1 MKKTLLFSVA
11 LAGLMLGSCSS
22 SDDLNGGGTGN
33 PGFNK
38 DGNGFMSISVNLPT
52 RSGSTTRA
60 ENDKYED
67 GLSSE
72 YEVKNGILALFDA
85 TSKASEGEYTLLAA
99 YKLDLTDSE
108 LDTDN
113 DNITSTH
120 SVVTQIK
127 STTASD
133 VYALVLLNDN
143 SILTASDGKLL
154 QNGSTDLTGKTYND
168 ILALTT
174 ENAMTS
180 TGFFMANAPVSATPG
195 NASKP
200 DGKYTTLSKV
210 DLSKIK
216 ETRNE
221 AINDPAV
228 SVFVERG
235 VAKVSLN
242 STSLSGNTSDDN
254 LPYEFNGWVL
264 DNTTKSSYIVRNMGT
279 DAGNYLKYSSEKF
292 APALNYRFVGD
303 TKLGTTTKQPED
315 KLYRTY
321 WCVDPTYDK
330 KFDAATHK
338 ANFNTV
344 TSAAEV
350 TKWLESGKDVYCHEN
365 TFDVAHMDYSNT
377 TRALVKVTFND
388 GHKFYTN
395 NGANAIL
402 DTDDKR
408 DAAVMS
414 YVLGTDINIVDLKK
428 YLSDNQK
435 TTGTVT
441 WENKDFDLA
450 WATTP
455 DKDGILKVTDIK
467 LSATGKAK
475 LKDGKDGSDFT
486 GWDAI
491 KDQLNTNR
499 VIRQYDNGASY
510 YEVRIKHFAGD
521 GADDLAPWNTWE
533 TTKPSASVAYPGTN
547 KEQNYLGR
555 YGLVRNN
562 WYDIDVTAIKKIGSP
577 VVPDITTD
585 TTPDDNIDAYIS
597 AKINVL
603 SWAKRTQSTGLG
615 K

>member
-67 GLSSE
+67 GLLPE

-85 TSKASEGEYTLLAA
+85 TGKTSESEYTLLAA

-120 SVVTQIK
+120 SVVTRIK
-127 STTASD
+127 STTAKK
-133 VYALVLLNDN
+133 VFALVLLNDN
-143 SILTASDGKLL
+143 SILTASDGQLL
-154 QNGSTDLTGKTYND
+154 EGGTKDLTGKTYKD
-168 ILALTT
+168 ILTLTT
-174 ENAMTS
+174 ENAMTG

-195 NASKP
+195 NASAP
-200 DGKYTTLSKV
+200 DGKYTTLSEV

-235 VAKVSLN
+235 VAKVSLS
-242 STSLSGNTSDDN
+242 STPSGNTTEDN

-279 DAGNYLKYSSEKF
+279 EAGTYLTYSSESF
-292 APALNYRFVGD
+292 TTTPNYRFVGD
-303 TKLGTTTKQPED
+303 IKLGATSKQPED
-315 KLYRTY
+315 NLYRTY
-321 WCVDPTYDK
+321 WCVDPTYSQ
-330 KFDAATHK
+330 KFDAKSHA

-344 TSAAEV
+344 TSAADV
-350 TKWLESGKDVYCHEN
+350 TSWLTSGKYVYCHEN
-365 TFDVAHMDYSNT
+365 TFDVDNMDYSNT
-377 TRALVKVTFND
+377 TRALVKVTFNN
-388 GHKFYTN
+388 GNKFYTN

-402 DTDDKR
+402 DTDGKR
-408 DAAVMS
+408 DDAVMS

-428 YLSDNQK
+428 YLSDNQAS
-435 TTGTVT
+435 TGTVT
-441 WENKDFDLA
+441 WSKADFKLT
-450 WATTP
+450 WAPTP
-455 DKDGILKVTDIK
+455 DKDGILKVTKIE
-467 LSATGKAK
+467 LSATGEGK
-475 LKDGKDGSDFT
+475 LKTHSPAFT

-521 GADDLAPWNTWE
+521 DAKNGDLAPWNTWE
-533 TTKPSASVAYPGTN
+533 TVKPSASEAYPGN

-603 SWAKRTQSTGLG
+603 SWAKRTQSTILG

>member
-1 MKKTLLFSVA
+1 
-11 LAGLMLGSCSS
+11 MLGSCSS

-33 PGFNK
+33 PSFNK

-52 RSGSTTRA
+52 RTGNTTRA

-85 TSKASEGEYTLLAA
+85 SGKTSEGEYTLLAA

-127 STTASD
+127 STTAKD

-154 QNGSTDLTGKTYND
+154 QGGTADLTGKTYND
-168 ILALTT
+168 ILDLTT
-174 ENAMTS
+174 ENEMTS

-195 NASKP
+195 NASAP

-216 ETRNE
+216 ETKSE

-242 STSLSGNTSDDN
+242 STASGNTTENS
-254 LPYEFNGWVL
+254 LKYEFNGWVL

-279 DAGNYLKYSSEKF
+279 GAGTYLKYSSEKF
-292 APALNYRFVGD
+292 GTTLNSRFVGD
-303 TKLGTTTKQPED
+303 TKLGETSKQPVVD
-315 KLYRTY
+315 LYRTY

-330 KFDAATHK
+330 TFDATSHA
-338 ANFNTV
+338 ANFKTV

-350 TKWLESGKDVYCHEN
+350 TSWLTSGKYVYCHEN

-388 GHKFYTN
+388 GNKFYTN
-395 NGANAIL
+395 NGANVIL
-402 DTDDKR
+402 DTDGKR
-408 DAAVMS
+408 DDAVMS

-428 YLSDNQK
+428 YLSDNQAS
-435 TTGTVT
+435 TGTVT
-441 WENKDFDLA
+441 WSKADFDIT
-450 WATTP
+450 WAATP
-455 DKDGILKVTDIK
+455 DGDGILKVTDIK

-475 LKDGKDGSDFT
+475 LKTGSPDFT
-486 GWDAI
+486 GWDTI

-521 GADDLAPWNTWE
+521 GASDLAPWNTWE
-533 TTKPSASVAYPGTN
+533 TTDKPSASLAYPG
-547 KEQNYLGR
+547 KAEQNYLGR

-585 TTPDDNIDAYIS
+585 NTPDDNIDAYIS

-603 SWAKRTQSTGLG
+603 SWAKRTQSTILG

>member
-33 PGFNK
+33 PSFNK

-52 RSGSTTRA
+52 RTGNTTRA

-85 TSKASEGEYTLLAA
+85 SGKTSEGEYTLLAA

-127 STTASD
+127 STTAKD

-154 QNGSTDLTGKTYND
+154 QGGTADLTGKTYNE
-168 ILALTT
+168 ILDLTT
-174 ENAMTS
+174 ENEMTS

-195 NASKP
+195 NTSAP

-216 ETRNE
+216 ETKSE

-242 STSLSGNTSDDN
+242 STASGNTTENS
-254 LPYEFNGWVL
+254 LKYEFNGWVL

-279 DAGNYLKYSSEKF
+279 GAGTYLKYSSEKF
-292 APALNYRFVGD
+292 GTTLNSRFVGD
-303 TKLGTTTKQPED
+303 TKLGETSKQPVVD
-315 KLYRTY
+315 LYRTY

-330 KFDAATHK
+330 TFDATSHA
-338 ANFNTV
+338 ANFKTV

-350 TKWLESGKDVYCHEN
+350 TSWLTSGKYVYCHEN

-388 GHKFYTN
+388 GNKFYTN
-395 NGANAIL
+395 NGANVIL
-402 DTDDKR
+402 DTDGKR
-408 DAAVMS
+408 DDAVMS

-428 YLSDNQK
+428 YLSDNQAS
-435 TTGTVT
+435 TGTVT
-441 WENKDFDLA
+441 WSKADFDLT
-450 WATTP
+450 WAATP
-455 DKDGILKVTDIK
+455 DGDGILKVTDIK
-467 LSATGKAK
+467 LSTTGKAK
-475 LKDGKDGSDFT
+475 LKTGSPDFT
-486 GWDAI
+486 GWDTI

-521 GADDLAPWNTWE
+521 GASDLAPWNTWE
-533 TTKPSASVAYPGTN
+533 TTDKPSASLAYPG
-547 KEQNYLGR
+547 KAEQNYLGR

-585 TTPDDNIDAYIS
+585 NTPDDNIDAYIS

-603 SWAKRTQSTGLG
+603 SWAKRTQSTVLG

>member
-1 MKKTLLFSVA
+1 
-11 LAGLMLGSCSS
+11 MLGSCSS
-22 SDDLNGGGTGN
+22 SDDLNGGGSGN
-33 PGFNK
+33 PSFNK

-52 RSGSTTRA
+52 RTGSTTRA

-85 TSKASEGEYTLLAA
+85 TSKTSEGEYTLLAA

-143 SILTASDGKLL
+143 SILTASDGKLRL
-154 QNGSTDLTGKTYND
+154 AGTTDLTGKTYND

-195 NASKP
+195 NASAP

-216 ETRNE
+216 ETKSE

-242 STSLSGNTSDDN
+242 STASGNTTENS

-279 DAGNYLKYSSEKF
+279 GAGTYLQYSSEKF
-292 APALNYRFVGD
+292 TPTLNSRFVGD
-303 TKLGTTTKQPED
+303 TKLGETSKQPAVA
-315 KLYRTY
+315 LYRTY

-330 KFDAATHK
+330 TFDATSHA

-344 TSAAEV
+344 TSAADV
-350 TKWLESGKDVYCHEN
+350 TSWLTSGKYVYCHEN

-377 TRALVKVTFND
+377 TRALVKVTFN
-388 GHKFYTN
+388 GGNKFYTN

-402 DTDDKR
+402 DTEGKR
-408 DAAVMS
+408 NDAVMS

-428 YLSDNQK
+428 YLSDN

-441 WENKDFDLA
+441 WSKADFDLT

-467 LSATGKAK
+467 LSAAGAAK
-475 LKDGKDGSDFT
+475 LNSGSPAFT

-521 GADDLAPWNTWE
+521 DAGAGDLAPWNTWE
-533 TTKPSASVAYPGTN
+533 TVRPSASLAYPGN
-547 KEQNYLGR
+547 AEQNYLGR

-585 TTPDDNIDAYIS
+585 NTPDDNIDAYIS

-603 SWAKRTQSTGLG
+603 SWAKRTQSTVLG
-615 K
+615 E

>member
-11 LAGLMLGSCSS
+11 LAGLMFGSCSS

-67 GLSSE
+67 GLLPE

-85 TSKASEGEYTLLAA
+85 TGKTSESEYTLLAA

-108 LDTDN
+108 LDTDK

-127 STTASD
+127 STTAED

-143 SILTASDGKLL
+143 GILTASDGKLL
-154 QNGSTDLTGKTYND
+154 QIGSTGSTDLTGQTYNN

-174 ENAMTS
+174 DNAMTG

-195 NASKP
+195 NASAP
-200 DGKYTTLSKV
+200 NGKYTTLSKV

-242 STSLSGNTSDDN
+242 STSLSGTTSDDN
-254 LPYEFNGWVL
+254 LPYTFDGWVL

-279 DAGNYLKYSSEKF
+279 AAGTYLKYSSEKF
-292 APALNYRFVGD
+292 TSTPNYRFVGD
-303 TKLGTTTKQPED
+303 TQLGETTKQPKVD
-315 KLYRTY
+315 LYRTY
-321 WCVDPTYDK
+321 WCIDPTYDK
-330 KFDAATHK
+330 NFDATSHA

-344 TSAAEV
+344 TSAADV
-350 TKWLESGKDVYCHEN
+350 ASWLASGKYVYCHEN
-365 TFDVAHMDYSNT
+365 TFDVDHMDYSNT
-377 TRALVKVTFND
+377 TRALVKVTFNN
-388 GHKFYTN
+388 GNKFYTN

-402 DTDDKR
+402 DTDEKR
-408 DAAVMS
+408 DDAVMS

-428 YLSDNQK
+428 YLSDNQAF
-435 TTGTVT
+435 TGTV
-441 WENKDFDLA
+441 WSKEDFDLT
-450 WATTP
+450 WALTP
-455 DKDGILKVTDIK
+455 DKDGILKVTGIK
-467 LSATGKAK
+467 LSATGEGK
-475 LKDGKDGSDFT
+475 LNAGSPAFT

-499 VIRQYDNGASY
+499 VIRQYDKGASY

-521 GADDLAPWNTWE
+521 GTDDLAPWNTWE
-533 TTKPSASVAYPGTN
+533 TTKPSASVAYPGN
-547 KEQNYLGR
+547 KDQNYLGR

-562 WYDIDVTAIKKIGSP
+562 WYDINVTAIKKIGSP

-585 TTPDDNIDAYIS
+585 NTPDDNIDAYIS

-603 SWAKRTQSTGLG
+603 SWAKRTQGVILG

>member
-1 MKKTLLFSVA
+1 MKKSLLFSAV

-22 SDDLNGGGTGN
+22 SDDLAGGNN
-33 PGFNK
+33 PSFNK
-38 DGNGFMSISVNLPT
+38 DGNGFMSVSVNLPT
-52 RSGSTTRA
+52 RSGNTSRA
-60 ENDKYED
+60 VNDNYDD
-67 GLSSE
+67 GEASE

-85 TSKASEGEYTLLAA
+85 TGKTSEGDYTLLAA
-99 YKLDLTDSE
+99 YKLDLTGTD

-127 STTASD
+127 SITATN

-154 QNGSTDLTGKTYND
+154 QNGSTDLTGKTYNE
-168 ILALTT
+168 ILNLTT
-174 ENAMTS
+174 ENAMTG
-180 TGFFMANAPVSATPG
+180 TGFFMANAPVSKTPG
-195 NASKP
+195 NASAP
-200 DGKYTTLSKV
+200 DGKCTTLSKV
-210 DLSKIK
+210 DLTKIK
-216 ETRNE
+216 ETKSE

-242 STSLSGNTSDDN
+242 SGSLSGTTTVNS
-254 LPYEFNGWVL
+254 LPYKFNGWVL

-279 DAGNYLKYSSEKF
+279 GADTYLKYSSEKF
-292 APALNYRFVGD
+292 TASPNYRFVGEN
-303 TKLGTTTKQPED
+303 KLGETTLQTPVS
-315 KLYRTY
+315 LYRTY
-321 WCVDPTYDK
+321 WCVDPTYDQDYDK
-330 KFDAATHK
+330 TNHDT
-338 ANFNTV
+338 NFKTV
-344 TSAAEV
+344 TSASEI
-350 TKWLESGKDVYCHEN
+350 TDWLASGKYVYCHEN
-365 TFDVAHMDYSNT
+365 TFDVDHMNYQNT
-377 TRALVKVTFND
+377 TRALVKATFNNGAD
-388 GHKFYTN
+388 FYTN
-395 NGANAIL
+395 NG
-402 DTDDKR
+402 DDKILASTTDR
-408 DAAVMS
+408 DKAVMS
-414 YVLGTDINIVDLKK
+414 YVLNSGGINIVALKD
-428 YLSDNQK
+428 YLTVNQSATS
-435 TTGTVT
+435 TT
-441 WENKDFDLA
+441 WDMADFELS
-450 WATTP
+450 WAPTP

-467 LSATGKAK
+467 LSAAGKGK
-475 LKDGKDGSDFT
+475 LIASPSDFT

-491 KDQLNTNR
+491 KDQLNDNR
-499 VIRQYDNGASY
+499 VIRKYVGGASY

-533 TTKPSASVAYPGTN
+533 TVKPSASLAYPGN

-585 TTPDDNIDAYIS
+585 HTPDDNIDAYIS

-603 SWAKRTQSTGLG
+603 SWAKRTQSTVLG

>member
-33 PGFNK
+33 PSFNK

-52 RSGSTTRA
+52 RTGNTTRA

-85 TSKASEGEYTLLAA
+85 SGKTSEGEYTLLAA

-127 STTASD
+127 STTAKD

-154 QNGSTDLTGKTYND
+154 HGGTADLTGKTYNE
-168 ILALTT
+168 ILDLTT
-174 ENAMTS
+174 ENEMTS

-195 NASKP
+195 NASAP

-216 ETRNE
+216 ETKSE

-242 STSLSGNTSDDN
+242 STASGNTTENS
-254 LPYEFNGWVL
+254 LKYEFNGWVL

-279 DAGNYLKYSSEKF
+279 GAGTYLKYSSEKF
-292 APALNYRFVGD
+292 GTTLNSRFVGD
-303 TKLGTTTKQPED
+303 TNLGETSKQPVVD
-315 KLYRTY
+315 LYRTY

-330 KFDAATHK
+330 TFDATSHA
-338 ANFNTV
+338 ANFKTV

-350 TKWLESGKDVYCHEN
+350 TSWLTSGKYVYCHEN

-388 GHKFYTN
+388 GNKFYTN
-395 NGANAIL
+395 NGANVIL
-402 DTDDKR
+402 DTDGKR
-408 DAAVMS
+408 DDAVMS

-428 YLSDNQK
+428 YLSDNQAS
-435 TTGTVT
+435 TGTVT
-441 WENKDFDLA
+441 WSKADFDLT
-450 WATTP
+450 WAATP
-455 DKDGILKVTDIK
+455 DGDGILKVTDIK

-475 LKDGKDGSDFT
+475 LKTGSPDFT
-486 GWDAI
+486 GWDTI

-521 GADDLAPWNTWE
+521 GASDLAPWNTWE
-533 TTKPSASVAYPGTN
+533 TTDKPSASLAYPG
-547 KEQNYLGR
+547 KAEQNYLGR

-585 TTPDDNIDAYIS
+585 NTPDDNIDAYIS

-603 SWAKRTQSTGLG
+603 SWAKRTQSTVLG

>member
-85 TSKASEGEYTLLAA
+85 TGKTSESEYTLLAA

-108 LDTDN
+108 LDTDK

-127 STTASD
+127 STTAKD

-143 SILTASDGKLL
+143 GILTASDGKLL
-154 QNGSTDLTGKTYND
+154 QIGSTGSTDLTGQTYNN

-174 ENAMTS
+174 DNAMTG

-195 NASKP
+195 NASAP
-200 DGKYTTLSKV
+200 NGKYTTLSKV

-242 STSLSGNTSDDN
+242 SIASGNTTDDN
-254 LPYEFNGWVL
+254 LSYEFNGWVL

-279 DAGNYLKYSSEKF
+279 GAGTYLKYSSEKF
-292 APALNYRFVGD
+292 TSTPNYRFVGD
-303 TKLGTTTKQPED
+303 TKLGNTSKQPD
-315 KLYRTY
+315 VDLYRTY

-330 KFDAATHK
+330 TFDEEEHA

-344 TSAAEV
+344 TSAADV
-350 TKWLESGKDVYCHEN
+350 KSWLTSGKYVYCHEN
-365 TFDVAHMDYSNT
+365 TFDVDHMDYSNT
-377 TRALVKVTFND
+377 TRALVKVTFN
-388 GHKFYTN
+388 GGKKFYTN

-402 DTDDKR
+402 DTDSKR
-408 DAAVMS
+408 DDAVMS

-428 YLSDNQK
+428 YLSDNQES
-435 TTGTVT
+435 TGTVWSKEDFKLT
-441 WENKDFDLA
+441 WA
-450 WATTP
+450 PTP
-455 DKDGILKVTDIK
+455 DKDGILKVTGIK
-467 LSATGKAK
+467 LSATGEGK
-475 LKDGKDGSDFT
+475 LKADFPAFT

-521 GADDLAPWNTWE
+521 DAGAGDLAPWNTWE
-533 TTKPSASVAYPGTN
+533 TVKPSASEAYPGK

-585 TTPDDNIDAYIS
+585 NTPDDNIDAYIS

-603 SWAKRTQSTGLG
+603 SWAKRTQSTILG

>member
-1 MKKTLLFSVA
+1 MKKSLLFSAV

-22 SDDLNGGGTGN
+22 SDDLAGGNN
-33 PGFNK
+33 PSFNK
-38 DGNGFMSISVNLPT
+38 DGNGFMSVSVNLPT
-52 RSGSTTRA
+52 RSGNTSRA
-60 ENDKYED
+60 VNDKYDD
-67 GLSSE
+67 GVASE

-85 TSKASEGEYTLLAA
+85 TGKTSEGDYKLLAA
-99 YKLDLTDSE
+99 YNLDLTGAV

-120 SVVTQIK
+120 SVVTRIN
-127 STTASD
+127 SITATN
-133 VYALVLLNDN
+133 VYALVILNDN

-154 QNGSTDLTGKTYND
+154 QGGTTDLTGKTYNE
-168 ILALTT
+168 ILGLTT
-174 ENAMTS
+174 DNEMTG

-195 NASKP
+195 NASAP

-210 DLSKIK
+210 DVTKIK
-216 ETRNE
+216 ETKSE

-242 STSLSGNTSDDN
+242 SNPSGNTIEDN

-279 DAGNYLKYSSEKF
+279 GAGTYLKYSSEKF
-292 APALNYRFVGD
+292 GTTLNSRFVGD
-303 TKLGTTTKQPED
+303 TKLVETSN
-315 KLYRTY
+315 LYRTY

-330 KFDAATHK
+330 NYDASNHET
-338 ANFNTV
+338 NFKTV
-344 TSAAEV
+344 ASASEI
-350 TKWLESGKDVYCHEN
+350 TDWLASGKYVYCHEN
-365 TFDVAHMDYSNT
+365 TFDVDHMNYQNT
-377 TRALVKVTFND
+377 TRALVKATFNH
-388 GHKFYTN
+388 GNKFYTN
-395 NGANAIL
+395 NGANTIL

-408 DAAVMS
+408 NAAVMS
-414 YVLGTDINIVDLKK
+414 YVLGSDINIVDLKK
-428 YLSDNQK
+428 YLSDN

-441 WENKDFDLA
+441 WTNDDFELS

-455 DKDGILKVTDIK
+455 DKDGILKVTNIK
-467 LSATGKAK
+467 LSAAGEAK
-475 LKDGKDGSDFT
+475 LNTGSSAPAFT

-521 GADDLAPWNTWE
+521 GASDLAPWNTWE
-533 TTKPSASVAYPGTN
+533 TTIKPSAALAYPGN
-547 KEQNYLGR
+547 AEQNYLGR

-585 TTPDDNIDAYIS
+585 NTPDDNIDAYIS

-603 SWAKRTQSTGLG
+603 SWAKRTQSTILG

>member
-1 MKKTLLFSVA
+1 MKKSLLFSAV

-22 SDDLNGGGTGN
+22 SDDLAGGNN
-33 PGFNK
+33 PSFNK
-38 DGNGFMSISVNLPT
+38 DGNGFMSVSVNLPT
-52 RSGSTTRA
+52 RSGNTSRA
-60 ENDKYED
+60 VNDNYDD
-67 GLSSE
+67 GEASE

-85 TSKASEGEYTLLAA
+85 TGKTSEGEYKLLAA
-99 YKLDLTDSE
+99 YKLDLTGTD
-108 LDTDN
+108 LDTDK

-127 STTASD
+127 SITATD

-143 SILTASDGKLL
+143 SILTVSDGKLL
-154 QNGSTDLTGKTYND
+154 QGGTTDLTGKTYNE
-168 ILALTT
+168 ILNLTT

-195 NASKP
+195 NASAP

-210 DLSKIK
+210 DVTKIK
-216 ETRNE
+216 ETKSE

-242 STSLSGNTSDDN
+242 SGSLTGTTTDN
-254 LPYEFNGWVL
+254 SLPYTFNGWVL

-279 DAGNYLKYSSEKF
+279 EAGTYLKYSSEKF
-292 APALNYRFVGD
+292 GTTLNSRFVGD
-303 TKLGTTTKQPED
+303 TKLGDTSKQPAVA
-315 KLYRTY
+315 LYRTY
-321 WCVDPTYDK
+321 WCVDPTYSQT
-330 KFDAATHK
+330 FDATSHAAK
-338 ANFNTV
+338 FNTADV
-344 TSAAEV
+344 TS
-350 TKWLESGKDVYCHEN
+350 WLASGKYVYCHEN

-388 GHKFYTN
+388 GNKFYTN

-408 DAAVMS
+408 NDAVMS
-414 YVLGTDINIVDLKK
+414 YVLGSDINIVDLKK
-428 YLSDNQK
+428 YLSDN

-441 WENKDFDLA
+441 WEKKDFDLS
-450 WATTP
+450 WETTP
-455 DKDGILKVTDIK
+455 DKDGILKVKDIK
-467 LSATGKAK
+467 LSPDGLAK
-475 LKDGKDGSDFT
+475 LKTGYHPFT

-521 GADDLAPWNTWE
+521 GASDLAPWNTWE
-533 TTKPSASVAYPGTN
+533 TTIKPSAALAYPGN
-547 KEQNYLGR
+547 AEQNYLGR

-585 TTPDDNIDAYIS
+585 NTPDDNIDAYIS

-603 SWAKRTQSTGLG
+603 SWAKRTQSTILG

>member
-33 PGFNK
+33 PSFNK

-52 RSGSTTRA
+52 RTGNTTRA

-85 TSKASEGEYTLLAA
+85 SGKTSEGEYTLLAA

-127 STTASD
+127 STTAKD

-154 QNGSTDLTGKTYND
+154 QGGTADLTGKTYNE
-168 ILALTT
+168 ILDLTT
-174 ENAMTS
+174 ENEMTS
-180 TGFFMANAPVSATPG
+180 TGFFMANAPVSATSG
-195 NASKP
+195 NTSAP

-216 ETRNE
+216 ETKSE

-242 STSLSGNTSDDN
+242 SPASGNTTENS
-254 LPYEFNGWVL
+254 LKYEFNGWVL

-279 DAGNYLKYSSEKF
+279 GAGTYLKYSSEKF
-292 APALNYRFVGD
+292 APTLNSRFVGD
-303 TKLGTTTKQPED
+303 TKLGATSKQPED
-315 KLYRTY
+315 NLYRTY

-330 KFDAATHK
+330 TFDATSHA
-338 ANFNTV
+338 ANFKTV

-350 TKWLESGKDVYCHEN
+350 TSWLTSGKYVYCHEN

-388 GHKFYTN
+388 GNKFYTN
-395 NGANAIL
+395 NGANVIL
-402 DTDDKR
+402 DTDGKR
-408 DAAVMS
+408 DDAVMS

-428 YLSDNQK
+428 YLSDNQAS
-435 TTGTVT
+435 TGTVT
-441 WENKDFDLA
+441 WSKADFDLT
-450 WATTP
+450 WAATP
-455 DKDGILKVTDIK
+455 DGDGILKVTDIK

-475 LKDGKDGSDFT
+475 LKTGSPDFT
-486 GWDAI
+486 GWDTI

-521 GADDLAPWNTWE
+521 GASDLAPWNTWE
-533 TTKPSASVAYPGTN
+533 TTDKPSASLAYPG
-547 KEQNYLGR
+547 KAEQNYLGR

-585 TTPDDNIDAYIS
+585 NTPDDNIDAYIS

-603 SWAKRTQSTGLG
+603 SWAKRTQSTILG

>member
-1 MKKTLLFSVA
+1 M
-11 LAGLMLGSCSS
+11 
-22 SDDLNGGGTGN
+22 
-33 PGFNK
+33 
-38 DGNGFMSISVNLPT
+38 
-52 RSGSTTRA
+52 
-60 ENDKYED
+60 
-67 GLSSE
+67 
-72 YEVKNGILALFDA
+72 ALFDA
-85 TSKASEGEYTLLAA
+85 TGKASEGEYTLLAA

-108 LDTDN
+108 LDTDK

-127 STTASD
+127 STTAKK

-143 SILTASDGKLL
+143 SILTASDGQLL
-154 QNGSTDLTGKTYND
+154 EGGTKDLTGKTYKD
-168 ILALTT
+168 ILAKTT
-174 ENAMTS
+174 ENAMTG

-195 NASKP
+195 NASTP
-200 DGKYTTLSKV
+200 DGKYTTLSEV
-210 DLSKIK
+210 DLTKIK

-292 APALNYRFVGD
+292 APALNSRFVGD
-303 TKLGTTTKQPED
+303 TKLGATSKQPED
-315 KLYRTY
+315 NLYCTY

-330 KFDAATHK
+330 TFTEATHK
-338 ANFNTV
+338 DYFNTV
-344 TSAAEV
+344 TSAADV
-350 TKWLESGKDVYCHEN
+350 TSWLTSGKYVYCHEN
-365 TFDVAHMDYSNT
+365 TFDVDRMNYSNT
-377 TRALVKVTFND
+377 TRALVKVTFN
-388 GHKFYTN
+388 GGNKFYTN

-402 DTDDKR
+402 DTEGKR
-408 DAAVMS
+408 DDAVMS

-428 YLSDNQK
+428 YLSDNQAS
-435 TTGTVT
+435 TGTVT
-441 WENKDFDLA
+441 WSKADFDLT

-475 LKDGKDGSDFT
+475 LNASSPDFT

-521 GADDLAPWNTWE
+521 DAKNGDLAPWNTWE
-533 TTKPSASVAYPGTN
+533 TVKPSASKAYPGN

-585 TTPDDNIDAYIS
+585 NTPDDNIDAYIS

-603 SWAKRTQSTGLG
+603 SWAKRTQSTILG

>member
-127 STTASD
+127 STTATD

-154 QNGSTDLTGKTYND
+154 QAGTTDLTGKTYNE
-168 ILALTT
+168 ILAQTT
-174 ENAMTS
+174 ENAMTG

-195 NASKP
+195 NSSAP

-242 STSLSGNTSDDN
+242 STASGTTDDDN

-292 APALNYRFVGD
+292 APALNSRFVGD
-303 TKLGTTTKQPED
+303 TQLGATSKQPED
-315 KLYRTY
+315 NLYRTY

-330 KFDAATHK
+330 TFTEATHK
-338 ANFNTV
+338 DYFNTV
-344 TSAAEV
+344 TSAADV
-350 TKWLESGKDVYCHEN
+350 TSWLTSGKYVYCHEN
-365 TFDVAHMDYSNT
+365 TFDVDRMNYSNT
-377 TRALVKVTFND
+377 TRALVKVTFN
-388 GHKFYTN
+388 GGNKFYTN

-408 DAAVMS
+408 DDAVMS

-428 YLSDNQK
+428 YLSDNQGS
-435 TTGTVT
+435 TGTVT
-441 WENKDFDLA
+441 WEKKDFKLT
-450 WATTP
+450 WAPAP
-455 DKDGILKVTDIK
+455 DKDGILKVKAIELSTD
-467 LSATGKAK
+467 GQAK
-475 LKDGKDGSDFT
+475 LKAHPSPFT

-491 KDQLNTNR
+491 KNQLNTNR

-521 GADDLAPWNTWE
+521 DTGAGDLAPWNTGWE
-533 TTKPSASVAYPGTN
+533 SVKPSASVAYPGN

-585 TTPDDNIDAYIS
+585 NTPDDNIDAYIS

-603 SWAKRTQSTGLG
+603 SWAKRTQSTVLG

>member
-1 MKKTLLFSVA
+1 
-11 LAGLMLGSCSS
+11 MLGSCSS

-85 TSKASEGEYTLLAA
+85 SGKTSEGEYTLLAA

-108 LDTDN
+108 LDTDK

-127 STTASD
+127 STTATD

-154 QNGSTDLTGKTYND
+154 QAGTTDLTGKTYNE
-168 ILALTT
+168 ILAQTT
-174 ENAMTS
+174 ENAMTG

-195 NASKP
+195 NSSAP

-242 STSLSGNTSDDN
+242 STASGTTDDDN

-292 APALNYRFVGD
+292 APALNSRFVGD
-303 TKLGTTTKQPED
+303 TKLGATSKQPED
-315 KLYRTY
+315 NLYRTY

-330 KFDAATHK
+330 TFTEATHK
-338 ANFNTV
+338 DYFNTV
-344 TSAAEV
+344 TSAADV
-350 TKWLESGKDVYCHEN
+350 TSWLTSGKYVYCHEN
-365 TFDVAHMDYSNT
+365 TFDVDRMNYSNT
-377 TRALVKVTFND
+377 TRALVKVTFN
-388 GHKFYTN
+388 GGNKFYTN

-408 DAAVMS
+408 DDAVMS

-428 YLSDNQK
+428 YLSDNQGS
-435 TTGTVT
+435 TGTVT
-441 WENKDFDLA
+441 WEKKDFKLT
-450 WATTP
+450 WAPAP
-455 DKDGILKVTDIK
+455 DKDGILKVKAIELSTD
-467 LSATGKAK
+467 GQAK
-475 LKDGKDGSDFT
+475 LKAHPSPFT

-491 KDQLNTNR
+491 KNQLNTNR

-521 GADDLAPWNTWE
+521 DTGAGDLAPWNTGWE
-533 TTKPSASVAYPGTN
+533 SVKPSASVAYPGN

-585 TTPDDNIDAYIS
+585 NTPDDNIDAYIS

-603 SWAKRTQSTGLG
+603 SWAKRTQSTVLG

>member
-52 RSGSTTRA
+52 RTGSTTRA

-85 TSKASEGEYTLLAA
+85 TSKASEGDYTLLAA
-99 YKLDLTDSE
+99 YKLDLTGTD
-108 LDTDN
+108 LDTDK

-127 STTASD
+127 SITATN

-143 SILTASDGKLL
+143 SILTASDGKLHE
-154 QNGSTDLTGKTYND
+154 GTTDLTGKTYNY

-174 ENAMTS
+174 ENAMTG

-195 NASKP
+195 NASAP

-210 DLSKIK
+210 DLTKIK
-216 ETRNE
+216 ETKSE

-242 STSLSGNTSDDN
+242 SGSLSGTTTDN
-254 LPYEFNGWVL
+254 SLPYTFNGWVL

-279 DAGNYLKYSSEKF
+279 GADTYLKYSSEKF
-292 APALNYRFVGD
+292 TAASPNYRFVGE
-303 TKLGTTTKQPED
+303 KNLGETTLQTPVS
-315 KLYRTY
+315 LYRTY
-321 WCVDPTYDK
+321 WCVDPTYDQDY
-330 KFDAATHK
+330 DATNHDT
-338 ANFNTV
+338 NFKTV
-344 TSAAEV
+344 TSASEI
-350 TKWLESGKDVYCHEN
+350 TDWLASGKYVYCHEN
-365 TFDVAHMDYSNT
+365 TFDVDHMNYQNT
-377 TRALVKVTFND
+377 TRALVKATFNNGAD
-388 GHKFYTN
+388 FYTN
-395 NGANAIL
+395 NG
-402 DTDDKR
+402 DDKILASTTDR
-408 DAAVMS
+408 DKAVMS
-414 YVLGTDINIVDLKK
+414 YVLNSGGINIVALKD
-428 YLSDNQK
+428 YLTLYQTSPS
-435 TTGTVT
+435 TT
-441 WENKDFDLA
+441 WDMADFELS
-450 WATTP
+450 WASNP
-455 DKDGILKVTDIK
+455 NDDGILEVTDIK
-467 LSATGKAK
+467 LSTVGKGK
-475 LKDGKDGSDFT
+475 LSTTAPDFT

-491 KDQLNTNR
+491 KDQLNANR
-499 VIRQYDNGASY
+499 VIRKYVGGASY
-510 YEVRIKHFAGD
+510 YEVRIKHFA
-521 GADDLAPWNTWE
+521 DDLAPWNNGE
-533 TTKPSASVAYPGTN
+533 SSVAPSASEAYPGSN

-562 WYDIDVTAIKKIGSP
+562 WYDIQVTEIKKIGSP
-577 VVPDITTD
+577 VVPNITTD
-585 TTPDDNIDAYIS
+585 KTPDDNIDAYIS

-603 SWAKRTQSTGLG
+603 SWAKRTQNTILG

>member
-67 GLSSE
+67 GLLPE

-85 TSKASEGEYTLLAA
+85 TGKTSEGEYTLLAA

-108 LDTDN
+108 LDTDK

-127 STTASD
+127 STTAKK
-133 VYALVLLNDN
+133 VFALVLLNDN
-143 SILTASDGKLL
+143 SILTASDGQLL
-154 QNGSTDLTGKTYND
+154 EGGTKDLTGKTYKD

-174 ENAMTS
+174 ENAMTG
-180 TGFFMANAPVSATPG
+180 TGFFMANAPVSATSG
-195 NASKP
+195 NASAP
-200 DGKYTTLSKV
+200 DGEYTTLSEV

-242 STSLSGNTSDDN
+242 SIASGNTTDDN
-254 LPYEFNGWVL
+254 LKYTFDGWVL

-279 DAGNYLKYSSEKF
+279 DAGTYLKYSSEKF
-292 APALNYRFVGD
+292 GTTLKSRFVGD
-303 TKLGTTTKQPED
+303 TKLGNTSKQPD
-315 KLYRTY
+315 VALYRTY
-321 WCVDPTYDK
+321 WCVDPTYSQ
-330 KFDAATHK
+330 KFDATSHA

-344 TSAAEV
+344 TSAKDV
-350 TKWLESGKDVYCHEN
+350 KSWLASGNYVYCHEN

-388 GHKFYTN
+388 GNKFYTN
-395 NGANAIL
+395 NGANVIL
-402 DTDDKR
+402 DTDGKR
-408 DAAVMS
+408 DDAVMS

-428 YLSDNQK
+428 YLSDNQASI
-435 TTGTVT
+435 GTVT
-441 WENKDFDLA
+441 WSKADFDLT
-450 WATTP
+450 WAATP
-455 DKDGILKVTDIK
+455 DGDGILKVTDIK
-467 LSATGKAK
+467 LSTTGKAK
-475 LKDGKDGSDFT
+475 LKTGSPDFT
-486 GWDAI
+486 GWDTI

-521 GADDLAPWNTWE
+521 GASDLAPWNTWE
-533 TTKPSASVAYPGTN
+533 TTDKPSASLAYPG
-547 KEQNYLGR
+547 KAEQNYLGR

-585 TTPDDNIDAYIS
+585 NTPDDNIDAYIS

-603 SWAKRTQSTGLG
+603 SWAKRTQSTVLG

>member
-168 ILALTT
+168 ILTLTT

-180 TGFFMANAPVSATPG
+180 TGFFMANAPVSETPG
-195 NASKP
+195 NASAP

-242 STSLSGNTSDDN
+242 STSLSGKTSDDN
-254 LPYEFNGWVL
+254 LSYKFDGWVL

-279 DAGNYLKYSSEKF
+279 DAGTYLKYSSEKF
-292 APALNYRFVGD
+292 APTLNSRFVGD
-303 TKLGTTTKQPED
+303 TKLGNTSKQPD
-315 KLYRTY
+315 VDLYRTY
-321 WCVDPTYDK
+321 WCVDPTYSQT
-330 KFDAATHK
+330 FTATSHA

-344 TSAAEV
+344 TSAADV
-350 TKWLESGKDVYCHEN
+350 ASWLASGKYVYCHEN

-377 TRALVKVTFND
+377 TRALVKVTFNN
-388 GHKFYTN
+388 GNKFYTN

-402 DTDDKR
+402 DTDGKR
-408 DAAVMS
+408 DDAVMS

-428 YLSDNQK
+428 YLSDNQAS
-435 TTGTVT
+435 TGTVT
-441 WENKDFDLA
+441 WSKADFKLT
-450 WATTP
+450 WAPTP
-455 DKDGILKVTDIK
+455 DEDGILKVTKIE
-467 LSATGKAK
+467 LSTTGQAK
-475 LKDGKDGSDFT
+475 LNAGSPAFT

-521 GADDLAPWNTWE
+521 DAKNGDLAPWNTWE
-533 TTKPSASVAYPGTN
+533 TVKPSASVAYPGN

-603 SWAKRTQSTGLG
+603 SWAKRTQSTVLG

>member
-1 MKKTLLFSVA
+1 
-11 LAGLMLGSCSS
+11 MLGSCSS

-85 TSKASEGEYTLLAA
+85 TGKTSEGDYTLLAA

-108 LDTDN
+108 LDTDG

-127 STTASD
+127 STTATD

-143 SILTASDGKLL
+143 SILTASDGKL
-154 QNGSTDLTGKTYND
+154 QNGTTDLTGKTYNY

-195 NASKP
+195 NASAP
-200 DGKYTTLSKV
+200 NGKYTTLSKV

-216 ETRNE
+216 ETKSE

-242 STSLSGNTSDDN
+242 STSLSGKTSDDN
-254 LPYEFNGWVL
+254 LQYEFNGWVL

-279 DAGNYLKYSSEKF
+279 EAGTYLKYSSEKF
-292 APALNYRFVGD
+292 TPTPNYRFVGD
-303 TKLGTTTKQPED
+303 TKLGNTSKQPNVD
-315 KLYRTY
+315 LYRTY
-321 WCVDPTYDK
+321 WCVDPTYAQT
-330 KFDAATHK
+330 FDEATHK

-350 TKWLESGKDVYCHEN
+350 TSWLTSGKYVYCHEN
-365 TFDVAHMDYSNT
+365 TFDVDHMDYSNT

-388 GHKFYTN
+388 GNKFYTN

-402 DTDDKR
+402 DTDAKR

-428 YLSDNQK
+428 YLSENQAA
-435 TTGTVT
+435 TGTVT
-441 WENKDFDLA
+441 WENKDFDLT
-450 WATTP
+450 WALTP

-467 LSATGKAK
+467 LSATGEGK
-475 LKDGKDGSDFT
+475 LKADFPAFT

-499 VIRQYDNGASY
+499 VIRQYDDGASY

-521 GADDLAPWNTWE
+521 DAGVGDLAPWNTWE
-533 TTKPSASVAYPGTN
+533 TTKPSASEAYPGN
-547 KEQNYLGR
+547 KDQNYLGR

-585 TTPDDNIDAYIS
+585 NTPDDNIDAYIS

-603 SWAKRTQSTGLG
+603 SWAKRTQSTILG

>member
-1 MKKTLLFSVA
+1 
-11 LAGLMLGSCSS
+11 MLGSCSS

-67 GLSSE
+67 GLLPE

-85 TSKASEGEYTLLAA
+85 SSKTSEGDYTLLAA

-108 LDTDN
+108 LDTDG

-127 STTASD
+127 STTATD

-143 SILTASDGKLL
+143 SILTASDGKLRL
-154 QNGSTDLTGKTYND
+154 AGTTDLTGKTYND

-180 TGFFMANAPVSATPG
+180 TGFFMANAPVSAKPG
-195 NASKP
+195 NASEP

-242 STSLSGNTSDDN
+242 STSLSGKTSDDN
-254 LPYEFNGWVL
+254 LQYEFNGWVL

-279 DAGNYLKYSSEKF
+279 KAGTYLKYSSEKF
-292 APALNYRFVGD
+292 GTTLNSRFVGD
-303 TKLGTTTKQPED
+303 TKLGATSKQPEVA
-315 KLYRTY
+315 LYRTY

-330 KFDAATHK
+330 TFDATSHA

-344 TSAAEV
+344 TSAADV
-350 TKWLESGKDVYCHEN
+350 TSWLASGKYVYCHEN

-377 TRALVKVTFND
+377 TRALVKVTFN
-388 GHKFYTN
+388 GGNKFYTN

-402 DTDDKR
+402 DTDGKR
-408 DAAVMS
+408 DDAVMS

-428 YLSDNQK
+428 YLSDNQAS
-435 TTGTVT
+435 TGTVT
-441 WENKDFDLA
+441 WTKADFKLT
-450 WATTP
+450 WAPAP
-455 DKDGILKVTDIK
+455 DKDGILKVTKIE
-467 LSATGKAK
+467 LSAAGKGK
-475 LKDGKDGSDFT
+475 LKTGILDFT

-499 VIRQYDNGASY
+499 VIRQYDKGASY

-521 GADDLAPWNTWE
+521 DAGAGDLAPWNTWE
-533 TTKPSASVAYPGTN
+533 TVKPSASEAYPGN

-585 TTPDDNIDAYIS
+585 NTPDDNIDAYIS

-603 SWAKRTQSTGLG
+603 SWAKRTQSTVLG

>member
-1 MKKTLLFSVA
+1 
-11 LAGLMLGSCSS
+11 MLGSCSS

-67 GLSSE
+67 GLLPE

-85 TSKASEGEYTLLAA
+85 TGKTSESEYTLLAA

-108 LDTDN
+108 LDTDK

-127 STTASD
+127 STTAKK
-133 VYALVLLNDN
+133 VFALVLLNDN
-143 SILTASDGKLL
+143 SILTASDGQLL
-154 QNGSTDLTGKTYND
+154 EGGTKDLTGKTYND

-174 ENAMTS
+174 ENEMTG
-180 TGFFMANAPVSATPG
+180 TGFFMANAPVSATQG
-195 NASKP
+195 NTFTP
-200 DGKYTTLSKV
+200 DGKYTTLSEV

-242 STSLSGNTSDDN
+242 SIASGNTTDDN
-254 LPYEFNGWVL
+254 LSYEFNGWVL

-279 DAGNYLKYSSEKF
+279 GAGTYLKYSSESF
-292 APALNYRFVGD
+292 TTTPNYRFVGN
-303 TKLGTTTKQPED
+303 TKLGNTSKQPD
-315 KLYRTY
+315 VALYRTY
-321 WCVDPTYDK
+321 WCVDPTYSQ
-330 KFDAATHK
+330 KFDATSHA

-344 TSAAEV
+344 TSAAKV
-350 TKWLESGKDVYCHEN
+350 TSWLASGKYVYCHEN

-377 TRALVKVTFND
+377 TRALVKVTFN
-388 GHKFYTN
+388 GGNKFYTN

-408 DAAVMS
+408 NDAVMS

-428 YLSDNQK
+428 YLSDNQAA
-435 TTGTVT
+435 TGTVT
-441 WENKDFDLA
+441 WENKDFKLT
-450 WATTP
+450 WAPTP
-455 DKDGILKVTDIK
+455 DKDGILKVEKIE

-475 LKDGKDGSDFT
+475 LNAGSPDFT

-533 TTKPSASVAYPGTN
+533 TTKPSASVAYPGN

-603 SWAKRTQSTGLG
+603 SWAKRTQSTILG

>member
-1 MKKTLLFSVA
+1 MKKSLLFSAV

-22 SDDLNGGGTGN
+22 SDDLAGGNN
-33 PGFNK
+33 PSFNK
-38 DGNGFMSISVNLPT
+38 DGNGFMSVSVNLPT
-52 RSGSTTRA
+52 RSGNTSRA
-60 ENDKYED
+60 VNDNYDD
-67 GLSSE
+67 GEASE

-85 TSKASEGEYTLLAA
+85 TGKTSEGDYTLLAA
-99 YKLDLTDSE
+99 YKLDLTGTD
-108 LDTDN
+108 LDTDK

-127 STTASD
+127 SITATN

-154 QNGSTDLTGKTYND
+154 EGTTDLTGKTYNY

-174 ENAMTS
+174 ENAMTG

-195 NASKP
+195 NASAP

-210 DLSKIK
+210 DLTKIK
-216 ETRNE
+216 ETKSE

-242 STSLSGNTSDDN
+242 SIASGNTSDDN

-279 DAGNYLKYSSEKF
+279 EAGTYLKYSSEKF
-292 APALNYRFVGD
+292 GTTLKSRFVGD
-303 TKLGTTTKQPED
+303 TKLGTTSKQPED
-315 KLYRTY
+315 NLYRTY
-321 WCVDPTYDK
+321 WCVDPTYAK
-330 KFDAATHK
+330 TFDLPTHA

-344 TSAAEV
+344 TSAADV
-350 TKWLESGKDVYCHEN
+350 ASWLTSGKYVYCHEN

-377 TRALVKVTFND
+377 TRALVKVTFNN
-388 GHKFYTN
+388 GNKFYTN

-402 DTDDKR
+402 DTDGKR
-408 DAAVMS
+408 DDAVMS

-428 YLSDNQK
+428 YLSDNQAS
-435 TTGTVT
+435 TGTVT
-441 WENKDFDLA
+441 WSKADFKLT
-450 WATTP
+450 WAPTP
-455 DKDGILKVTDIK
+455 DKDGILKVTKIE
-467 LSATGKAK
+467 LSATGEGK
-475 LKDGKDGSDFT
+475 LKTHSPAFT

-510 YEVRIKHFAGD
+510 YEIRIKHFAGD
-521 GADDLAPWNTWE
+521 DTGAGDLAPWNTGWE
-533 TTKPSASVAYPGTN
+533 TVKPSASEAYPGN

-562 WYDIDVTAIKKIGSP
+562 WYDIDVTSIKKIGSP

-603 SWAKRTQSTGLG
+603 SWAKRTQSTILG

>member
-1 MKKTLLFSVA
+1 MKKSLLFSAV

-22 SDDLNGGGTGN
+22 SDDLAGGNN
-33 PGFNK
+33 PSFNK
-38 DGNGFMSISVNLPT
+38 DGNGFMSVSVNLPT
-52 RSGSTTRA
+52 RSGNTSRA
-60 ENDKYED
+60 VNDNYDD
-67 GLSSE
+67 GEASE

-85 TSKASEGEYTLLAA
+85 TDKPSEGDYKLLAA
-99 YKLDLTDSE
+99 YKLDLTGTD
-108 LDTDN
+108 LDTDK

-127 STTASD
+127 SITATN

-154 QNGSTDLTGKTYND
+154 QNGSTDLTGKTYNE
-168 ILALTT
+168 ILNLTT
-174 ENAMTS
+174 ENAMTG

-195 NASKP
+195 NASAP

-216 ETRNE
+216 ETKSE

-242 STSLSGNTSDDN
+242 SIASGNTSDDN

-279 DAGNYLKYSSEKF
+279 EAGTYLKYSSEKF
-292 APALNYRFVGD
+292 GTTLKSRFVGD
-303 TKLGTTTKQPED
+303 TKLGTTSKQPED
-315 KLYRTY
+315 NLYRTY
-321 WCVDPTYDK
+321 WCVDPTYAK
-330 KFDAATHK
+330 TFDLPTHA

-344 TSAAEV
+344 TSAADV
-350 TKWLESGKDVYCHEN
+350 ASWLASGKYVYCHEN

-377 TRALVKVTFND
+377 TRALVKVTFNN
-388 GHKFYTN
+388 GNKFYTN

-402 DTDDKR
+402 DTDGKR
-408 DAAVMS
+408 DDAVMS

-428 YLSDNQK
+428 YLSDNQAS
-435 TTGTVT
+435 TGTVT
-441 WENKDFDLA
+441 WSKTDFKLT
-450 WATTP
+450 WAPTP

-467 LSATGKAK
+467 LSATGEGK
-475 LKDGKDGSDFT
+475 LNAGSPAFT

-521 GADDLAPWNTWE
+521 GVDDLAPWNTWE
-533 TTKPSASVAYPGTN
+533 TVKPSASEAYPGN

-577 VVPDITTD
+577 VVPAITTD
-585 TTPDDNIDAYIS
+585 NTPDDNIDAYIS

-603 SWAKRTQSTGLG
+603 SWAKRTQSTILG

>member
-1 MKKTLLFSVA
+1 
-11 LAGLMLGSCSS
+11 MLGSCSS

-85 TSKASEGEYTLLAA
+85 SSKTSEGDYTLLAA

-108 LDTDN
+108 LDTDK

-127 STTASD
+127 STTAKD

-143 SILTASDGKLL
+143 GILTASDGKLL
-154 QNGSTDLTGKTYND
+154 QIGSTGSTDLTGQTYNN

-174 ENAMTS
+174 DNAMTG

-195 NASKP
+195 NASAP
-200 DGKYTTLSKV
+200 NGKYTTLSKV

-242 STSLSGNTSDDN
+242 STSLSGTTSDDN
-254 LPYEFNGWVL
+254 LTYTFDGWVL

-279 DAGNYLKYSSEKF
+279 AAGTYLKYSSEKF
-292 APALNYRFVGD
+292 TPTPNYRFVGD
-303 TKLGTTTKQPED
+303 TKLGNTSKQPD
-315 KLYRTY
+315 VDLYRTY

-330 KFDAATHK
+330 TFDAKEHA

-344 TSAAEV
+344 TSAADV
-350 TKWLESGKDVYCHEN
+350 TSWLTSGKYVYCHEN
-365 TFDVAHMDYSNT
+365 TFDVDHMDYSNT
-377 TRALVKVTFND
+377 TRALVKVTFN
-388 GHKFYTN
+388 GGKKFYTN

-402 DTDDKR
+402 DTDSKR
-408 DAAVMS
+408 DDAVMS

-428 YLSDNQK
+428 YLSDNQAS
-435 TTGTVT
+435 TGTV
-441 WENKDFDLA
+441 WSKEDFDLT

-455 DKDGILKVTDIK
+455 DKDGILKVTKIE

-475 LKDGKDGSDFT
+475 LKADFSAFT

-521 GADDLAPWNTWE
+521 DAGVGDLAPWNTWE
-533 TTKPSASVAYPGTN
+533 TVKPSASEAYPGGN

-585 TTPDDNIDAYIS
+585 NTPDDNIDAYIS

-603 SWAKRTQSTGLG
+603 SWAKRTQSTILG

>member
-1 MKKTLLFSVA
+1 MKKSLLFSAV

-22 SDDLNGGGTGN
+22 SDDLAGGNN
-33 PGFNK
+33 PSFNK
-38 DGNGFMSISVNLPT
+38 DGNGFMSVSVNLPT
-52 RSGSTTRA
+52 RSGNTSRA
-60 ENDKYED
+60 VNDKYDD
-67 GLSSE
+67 GEASE

-85 TSKASEGEYTLLAA
+85 AGKTSEGDYKLLAA
-99 YKLDLTDSE
+99 YNLDLTDTD
-108 LDTDN
+108 LDKDN
-113 DNITSTH
+113 DNITSTY
-120 SVVTQIK
+120 SVVTRIN
-127 STTASD
+127 SITATK
-133 VYALVLLNDN
+133 VYALVILNDN

-154 QNGSTDLTGKTYND
+154 QGGTTDLTGKTYND
-168 ILALTT
+168 ILGLTT
-174 ENAMTS
+174 DNEMTG
-180 TGFFMANAPVSATPG
+180 TGFFMANAPVSKTPG
-195 NASKP
+195 NASEP
-200 DGKYTTLSKV
+200 DGKYTTLSEV
-210 DLSKIK
+210 NLSKIK
-216 ETRNE
+216 ETKSE

-242 STSLSGNTSDDN
+242 SIASGNTTDDN

-279 DAGNYLKYSSEKF
+279 EAGTYLKYSSEKF
-292 APALNYRFVGD
+292 TTPAKYRFVGD
-303 TKLGTTTKQPED
+303 TNLGDTSKQPAVA
-315 KLYRTY
+315 LYRTY

-330 KFDAATHK
+330 NYDASNHET
-338 ANFNTV
+338 NFKTV
-344 TSAAEV
+344 ASASEI
-350 TKWLESGKDVYCHEN
+350 TDWLASGKYVYCHEN
-365 TFDVAHMDYSNT
+365 TFDVDRMNYQNT
-377 TRALVKVTFND
+377 TRALVKATFNH
-388 GHKFYTN
+388 GNKFYTN
-395 NGANAIL
+395 NGANTIL

-408 DAAVMS
+408 NDAVMS

-428 YLSDNQK
+428 YLSDN

-441 WENKDFDLA
+441 WEKKDFDLS

-467 LSATGKAK
+467 LSATGEAK
-475 LKDGKDGSDFT
+475 LNTGSPAFT
-486 GWDAI
+486 GWNAI

-510 YEVRIKHFAGD
+510 YEVRIKHFAD
-521 GADDLAPWNTWE
+521 ELAPWNDGE
-533 TTKPSASVAYPGTN
+533 SSVAPSASEAYPGN
-547 KEQNYLGR
+547 KENNYLGR

-585 TTPDDNIDAYIS
+585 NTPDDNIDAYIS

-603 SWAKRTQSTGLG
+603 SWAKRTQSTILG

>member
-1 MKKTLLFSVA
+1 
-11 LAGLMLGSCSS
+11 MLGSCSS

-67 GLSSE
+67 GLLPE

-85 TSKASEGEYTLLAA
+85 TGKTSEGEYTLLAA

-108 LDTDN
+108 LDTDK

-127 STTASD
+127 STTASK

-154 QNGSTDLTGKTYND
+154 EGGTTDLTGKTYND
-168 ILALTT
+168 ILGRTT
-174 ENAMTS
+174 ENAMTG

-195 NASKP
+195 NTSEP
-200 DGKYTTLSKV
+200 DGKYTTLSEV

-242 STSLSGNTSDDN
+242 SIASGNTSDDN
-254 LPYEFNGWVL
+254 LEYTFDGWVL
-264 DNTTKSSYIVRNMGT
+264 DNTTKSSYIVRNMGNE
-279 DAGNYLKYSSEKF
+279 AGTYLKYSSEKF
-292 APALNYRFVGD
+292 GTTPNSRFVGD
-303 TKLGTTTKQPED
+303 TKLGATSKQPED
-315 KLYRTY
+315 NLYRTY

-330 KFDAATHK
+330 TFTEATHK
-338 ANFNTV
+338 DYFNTV
-344 TSAAEV
+344 TSAADV
-350 TKWLESGKDVYCHEN
+350 TSWLTSGKYVYCHEN

-377 TRALVKVTFND
+377 TRALVKVTFNG

-408 DAAVMS
+408 DDAVMS
-414 YVLGTDINIVDLKK
+414 YVLGSDINIVDLKK
-428 YLSDNQK
+428 YLSDN

-441 WENKDFDLA
+441 WENKDFDLS
-450 WATTP
+450 WEPTP
-455 DKDGILKVTDIK
+455 DKDGILKVKDIK
-467 LSATGKAK
+467 LSAAGVAK
-475 LKDGKDGSDFT
+475 LNSGSSAPAFT

-521 GADDLAPWNTWE
+521 GASDLAPWNTWE
-533 TTKPSASVAYPGTN
+533 TVKPSASLAYPGN
-547 KEQNYLGR
+547 AEQNYLGR

-603 SWAKRTQSTGLG
+603 SWAKRTQSTILG

>member
-1 MKKTLLFSVA
+1 MKKSLLFSAV

-22 SDDLNGGGTGN
+22 SDDLAGGNN
-33 PGFNK
+33 PSFNK
-38 DGNGFMSISVNLPT
+38 DGNGFMSVSVNLPT
-52 RSGSTTRA
+52 RSGNTSRA
-60 ENDKYED
+60 VNDNYDD
-67 GLSSE
+67 GEASE

-85 TSKASEGEYTLLAA
+85 TGKTSEGDYTLLAA
-99 YKLDLTDSE
+99 YKLDLTGTD
-108 LDTDN
+108 LDTDK

-127 STTASD
+127 SITATD

-143 SILTASDGKLL
+143 SILTVNGDGKLF
-154 QNGSTDLTGKTYND
+154 NGTDDLTTKTYNE
-168 ILALTT
+168 ILTLTT
-174 ENAMTS
+174 DNKMTG

-195 NASKP
+195 NASAP

-210 DLSKIK
+210 DVTKIK
-216 ETRNE
+216 ETKSE

-242 STSLSGNTSDDN
+242 SIPSGNTTDDN

-279 DAGNYLKYSSEKF
+279 GAATYLKYSSEKF
-292 APALNYRFVGD
+292 GTTLNSRFVGD
-303 TKLGTTTKQPED
+303 TKLGETSKQPVVN
-315 KLYRTY
+315 LYRTY

-330 KFDAATHK
+330 TFDATSHA
-338 ANFNTV
+338 ANFNTADV
-344 TSAAEV
+344 TS
-350 TKWLESGKDVYCHEN
+350 WLTSGKYVYCHEN

-377 TRALVKVTFND
+377 TRALVKVTFN
-388 GHKFYTN
+388 GGNKFYTN

-402 DTDDKR
+402 DTDGKR
-408 DAAVMS
+408 DDAVMS

-428 YLSDNQK
+428 YLSDN

-441 WENKDFDLA
+441 WSNTDFVLT
-450 WATTP
+450 WAATP
-455 DKDGILKVTDIK
+455 DKDGILKVTDIQ
-467 LSATGKAK
+467 LSTAGAGK
-475 LKDGKDGSDFT
+475 LKPGSLPFT

-521 GADDLAPWNTWE
+521 DAGAGDLAPWNTWE
-533 TTKPSASVAYPGTN
+533 TVKPSASLAYPGN
-547 KEQNYLGR
+547 AEQNYLGR

-585 TTPDDNIDAYIS
+585 NTPDDNIDAYIS

-603 SWAKRTQSTGLG
+603 SWAKRTQSTILG

>member
-1 MKKTLLFSVA
+1 
-11 LAGLMLGSCSS
+11 MLGSCSS

-85 TSKASEGEYTLLAA
+85 SGKTSEGEYTLLAA

-108 LDTDN
+108 LDTDG

-127 STTASD
+127 STTATD

-154 QNGSTDLTGKTYND
+154 QAGTTDLTGKTYNE
-168 ILALTT
+168 ILAQTT
-174 ENAMTS
+174 ENAMTG

-195 NASKP
+195 NTAAP

-242 STSLSGNTSDDN
+242 STASGTTDDDN

-292 APALNYRFVGD
+292 APALNSRFVGD
-303 TKLGTTTKQPED
+303 TKLGATSKQPED
-315 KLYRTY
+315 NLYRTY

-330 KFDAATHK
+330 TFTEATHK
-338 ANFNTV
+338 DYFNTV
-344 TSAAEV
+344 TSAADV
-350 TKWLESGKDVYCHEN
+350 TSWLTSGKYVYCHEN
-365 TFDVAHMDYSNT
+365 TFDVDRMNYSNT
-377 TRALVKVTFND
+377 TRALVKVTFN
-388 GHKFYTN
+388 GGNKFYTN

-408 DAAVMS
+408 DDAVMS

-428 YLSDNQK
+428 YLSDNQGS
-435 TTGTVT
+435 TGTVT
-441 WENKDFDLA
+441 WEKKDFKLT
-450 WATTP
+450 WAPAP
-455 DKDGILKVTDIK
+455 DKDGILKVKAIELSTD
-467 LSATGKAK
+467 GQAK
-475 LKDGKDGSDFT
+475 LKVHPSPFT

-521 GADDLAPWNTWE
+521 DTGAGDLAPWNTGWE
-533 TTKPSASVAYPGTN
+533 SVKPSASVAYPGN

-585 TTPDDNIDAYIS
+585 NTPDDNIDAYIS

-603 SWAKRTQSTGLG
+603 SWAKRTQSTVLG

>member
-60 ENDKYED
+60 ENDNYED

-85 TSKASEGEYTLLAA
+85 SSKTSEGDYTLLAA

-108 LDTDN
+108 LDTDG

-127 STTASD
+127 STTATD

-154 QNGSTDLTGKTYND
+154 NGTTDLTGKTYND

-195 NASKP
+195 NDQEP

-216 ETRNE
+216 ETKSE
-221 AINDPAV
+221 AINNPAV

-242 STSLSGNTSDDN
+242 STASGNTSDDN
-254 LPYEFNGWVL
+254 LPYTFDGWVL

-279 DAGNYLKYSSEKF
+279 AAGTYLKYSSEKF
-292 APALNYRFVGD
+292 TPTHNYRFVGD
-303 TKLGTTTKQPED
+303 IQLGETTKQPKVD
-315 KLYRTY
+315 LYRTY

-330 KFDAATHK
+330 TFDATTHA

-344 TSAAEV
+344 TSAADV
-350 TKWLESGKDVYCHEN
+350 ASWLASGKYVYCHEN
-365 TFDVAHMDYSNT
+365 TFDVDHMDYSNT

-388 GHKFYTN
+388 GNKFYTN

-402 DTDDKR
+402 DTDAKR

-428 YLSDNQK
+428 YLSENQAA
-435 TTGTVT
+435 TGTVT
-441 WENKDFDLA
+441 WENKDFDLT
-450 WATTP
+450 WAPTP
-455 DKDGILKVTDIK
+455 DKDGILKVTKID

-475 LKDGKDGSDFT
+475 LKAGFSAFT

-521 GADDLAPWNTWE
+521 GAGDLAPWNTWE
-533 TTKPSASVAYPGTN
+533 TVKPSASEAYPGN

-585 TTPDDNIDAYIS
+585 NTPDDNIDAYIS

-603 SWAKRTQSTGLG
+603 SWAKRTQSTILG

>member
-33 PGFNK
+33 PSFNK

-52 RSGSTTRA
+52 RTGNTTRA

-85 TSKASEGEYTLLAA
+85 SGKTSEGEYTLLAA

-127 STTASD
+127 STTAKD

-154 QNGSTDLTGKTYND
+154 QGGTADLTGKTYND
-168 ILALTT
+168 ILDLTT
-174 ENAMTS
+174 ENEMTS

-195 NASKP
+195 NASAP

-216 ETRNE
+216 ETKSE

-242 STSLSGNTSDDN
+242 STASGNTTENS
-254 LPYEFNGWVL
+254 LKYEFNGWVL

-279 DAGNYLKYSSEKF
+279 GAGTYLKYSSEKF
-292 APALNYRFVGD
+292 GTTLNSRFVGD
-303 TKLGTTTKQPED
+303 TKLGETSKQPVVD
-315 KLYRTY
+315 LYRTY

-330 KFDAATHK
+330 TFDATSHA
-338 ANFNTV
+338 ANFKTV

-350 TKWLESGKDVYCHEN
+350 TSWLTSGKYVYCHEN

-388 GHKFYTN
+388 GNKFYTN
-395 NGANAIL
+395 NGANVIL
-402 DTDDKR
+402 DTDGKR
-408 DAAVMS
+408 DDAVMS

-428 YLSDNQK
+428 YLSDNQAS
-435 TTGTVT
+435 TGTVT
-441 WENKDFDLA
+441 WSKADFDIT
-450 WATTP
+450 WAATP
-455 DKDGILKVTDIK
+455 DGDGILKVTDIK

-475 LKDGKDGSDFT
+475 LKTGSPDFT
-486 GWDAI
+486 GWDTI

-521 GADDLAPWNTWE
+521 GASDLAPWNTWE
-533 TTKPSASVAYPGTN
+533 TTDKPSASLAYPG
-547 KEQNYLGR
+547 KAEQNYLGR

-585 TTPDDNIDAYIS
+585 NTPDDNIDAYIS

-603 SWAKRTQSTGLG
+603 SWAKRTQSTILG

>member
-1 MKKTLLFSVA
+1 
-11 LAGLMLGSCSS
+11 MLGSCSS

-33 PGFNK
+33 PSFNK

-52 RSGSTTRA
+52 RTGNTTRA

-85 TSKASEGEYTLLAA
+85 SGKTSEGEYTLLAA

-127 STTASD
+127 SITAKD

-154 QNGSTDLTGKTYND
+154 QGGTADLTGKTYNE
-168 ILALTT
+168 ILDLTT
-174 ENAMTS
+174 ENEMTS

-195 NASKP
+195 NTSAP

-216 ETRNE
+216 ETKSE

-242 STSLSGNTSDDN
+242 STASGNTTENS
-254 LPYEFNGWVL
+254 LKYEFNGWVL

-279 DAGNYLKYSSEKF
+279 GAGTYLKYSSEKF
-292 APALNYRFVGD
+292 GTTLNSRFVGD
-303 TKLGTTTKQPED
+303 TKLGETSKQPVVD
-315 KLYRTY
+315 LYRTY

-330 KFDAATHK
+330 TFDATSHA
-338 ANFNTV
+338 ANFKTV

-350 TKWLESGKDVYCHEN
+350 TSWLTSGKYVYCHEN

-388 GHKFYTN
+388 GNKFYTN
-395 NGANAIL
+395 NGANVIL
-402 DTDDKR
+402 DTDGKR
-408 DAAVMS
+408 DDAVMS

-428 YLSDNQK
+428 YLSDNQAS
-435 TTGTVT
+435 TGTVT
-441 WENKDFDLA
+441 WSKADFDLT
-450 WATTP
+450 WAATP
-455 DKDGILKVTDIK
+455 DGDGILKVTDIK
-467 LSATGKAK
+467 LSTTGKAK
-475 LKDGKDGSDFT
+475 LKTGSPDFT
-486 GWDAI
+486 GWDTI

-521 GADDLAPWNTWE
+521 GASDLAPWNTWE
-533 TTKPSASVAYPGTN
+533 TTDKPSASLAYPG
-547 KEQNYLGR
+547 KAEQNYLGR

-585 TTPDDNIDAYIS
+585 NTPDDNIDAYIS

-603 SWAKRTQSTGLG
+603 SWAKRTQSTVLG